1 MTAQAADFIEVTE
14 VPVEVADPHRFL
26 DVLDGEGESAFSQ
39 TVQRARQLLAGR
51 RIWNINST
59 ARGGGVAELLTALL
73 PYARG
78 TGIDARWLVIGGD
91 DRFFTVTKRI
101 HNRLHG
107 MAGDGEDL
115 TESDRHH
122 YELVLARQAGEVL
135 DRIGPDDLVILHDP
149 QTAGLAP
156 HIRTTR
162 AAVIWRC
169 HIGTESP
176 NAIARQ
182 TWSWLLPY
190 VECADCY
197 VFSRR
202 AYAWSCL
209 DARRTRVVAPSID
222 PFSDKNRMLDAR
234 AVDTI
239 LSAAGILRTV
249 PGEAEHVT
257 TDGKAVRVE
266 HTAVMLEFRAD

>member
-1 MTAQAADFIEVTE
+1 MTAHTADLIEVTE
-14 VPVEVADPHRFL
+14 APVEVADPHRL
-26 DVLDGEGESAFSQ
+26 LEVLDGEGASAFSQ
-39 TVQRARQLLAGR
+39 SMQRAQNLLAGR

-78 TGIDARWLVIGGD
+78 TGVDARWLVIGGN

-115 TESDRHH
+115 TESDRND
-122 YELVLARQAGEVL
+122 YELVLAMQAGQVL
-135 DRIGPDDLVILHDP
+135 DRIGPDDVAILHDP

-156 HIRTTR
+156 HLRPTG

-169 HIGTESP
+169 HIGTDSP

-182 TWSWLLPY
+182 TWSWMLPY
-190 VECADCY
+190 VECADRY
-197 VFSRR
+197 LFSRR

-209 DARRTRVVAPSID
+209 EDRRIRVVAPSID
-222 PFSDKNRMLDAR
+222 PFSNKNRMLTAQ
-234 AVDTI
+234 AVDEI
-239 LSAAGILRTV
+239 LNAAGILGTV
-249 PGEAEHVT
+249 TGDAEHVT
-257 TDGKAVRVE
+257 TDSQLARAE
-266 HTAVMLEFRAD
+266 HTAV